1 MQWHYSKRLTDDPM
15 EAYIHEFVEW
25 LQTLSPVSLYLM
37 FALIAYTENV
47 VPPIPGDLLVAFG
60 GYLAATQVVS
70 FTIVLLITTIASVV
84 GFMTMYAAGYYFG
97 DKIEE
102 QRNKFWLMSIVDIK
116 YFDRGK
122 RWMQNYGQGVI
133 LANRFLA
140 GTRSVISVTAGLT
153 KTRVSSTML
162 SSVISSL
169 LWNAILLWVGWL
181 VHENWEVIGHYLN
194 VYGRIILSLIFI
206 LIIVRLFYKVKS
218 RKEMIQES

>member
-1 MQWHYSKRLTDDPM
+1 M
-15 EAYIHEFVEW
+15 EAYIQEFVDW
-25 LQTLSPVSLYLM
+25 MQTLSPLSLYLM

-70 FTIVLLITTIASVV
+70 FTGVLVLTTIASVF
-84 GFMTMYAAGYYFG
+84 GFMSMYAAGFYFG

-140 GTRSVISVTAGLT
+140 GTRSVISITAGLT
-153 KTRVSSTML
+153 KTRVWPTVLSST
-162 SSVISSL
+162 ISSL
-169 LWNAILLWVGWL
+169 VWNTILLWSGWL

-194 VYGRIILSLIFI
+194 LYGRVILVLIIL
-206 LIIVRLFYKVKS
+206 LIIIRLLFKVRA
-218 RKEMIQES
+218 RKKMKGEN